1 MAAYNS
7 QDFQSFYA
15 SPNSTFFLK
24 AQTGAGWGTTPS
36 MGGTTKNY
44 FQRVYDDG
52 TAGYCYYTKT
62 TIDATPSSGETTP
75 NYTGT
80 ISDHAV
86 VKVIVSS

>member
-1 MAAYNS
+1 MAAEDTITVTICDVALRGAFGS
-7 QDFQSFYA
+7 GVPDLIS
-15 SPNSTFFLK
+15 ST
-24 AQTGAGWGTTPS
+24 TT
-36 MGGTTKNY
+36 NY

-52 TAGYCYYTKT
+52 TGGYCYYTKT

>member
-1 MAAYNS
+1 MAAYNT
-7 QDFQSFYA
+7 QDFQSYYA
-15 SPNSTFFLK
+15 SPRSSFFYK
-24 AQTGAGWGTTPS
+24 WQTVAGWGTTPS
-36 MGGTTKNY
+36 MVDTTNY

-52 TAGYCYYTKT
+52 TGGYCYYTKT